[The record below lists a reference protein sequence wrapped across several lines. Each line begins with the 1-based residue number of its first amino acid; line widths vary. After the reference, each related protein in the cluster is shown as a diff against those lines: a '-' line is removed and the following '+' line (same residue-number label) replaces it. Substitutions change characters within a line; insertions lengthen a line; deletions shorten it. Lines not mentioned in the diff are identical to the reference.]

1 MNFKSKYYLPN
12 STNRIKHLQKVV
24 SGRPVVIIAAGTSI
38 YELEHK
44 INKLINTDICYFGLN
59 SFFVQEDNIL
69 KKIGKSM
76 SVVMCSAP
84 SGISELQN
92 EIMDFL
98 DRKEENIFI
107 SSYYENTFK
116 HMGSDFNLTHFIE
129 YYNKK
134 LLFFYLHSDKS
145 VPNKNLPLHFMIS
158 NSLLVLIQ
166 LAIIGKASKVI
177 LFGADGGY
185 VNKKSGEWYYRQSDS
200 GYRGSVDGDFDD
212 VSPQKYVIEDTNKQ
226 FNPVA
231 PIAIKN
237 TYKTYNLSPIEILNC
252 SEKSYYT
259 PFPLISYDDAL
270 NSLITGLKIDV
281 SKYKYSNSVEDFIY
295 DRKNKYFQL
304 ERYLSAWEKYRWSII
319 KIISVKII
327 QKLKQRLS
335 V

>member
-1 MNFKSKYYLPN
+1 MDFESKNYLPN
-12 STNRIKHLQKVV
+12 SSERIKHLQKVV
-24 SGRPVVIIAAGTSI
+24 NGRPVAIIAAGTSI
-38 YELEHK
+38 NELENR
-44 INKLINTDICYFGLN
+44 IDGLINADICYFGLN
-59 SFFVQEDNIL
+59 SYFVQEANIIN
-69 KKIGKSM
+69 KIEKNM
-76 SVVMCSAP
+76 SVVMCSSP
-84 SGISELQN
+84 SGISEIQN
-92 EIMDFL
+92 EIIEFL
-98 DRKEENIFI
+98 NRKEENIFV

-116 HMGSDFNLTHFIE
+116 RMGSNFNLTHFIE
-129 YYNKK
+129 HYNKK

-185 VNKKSGEWYYRQSDS
+185 VNKKNGEWYHRQIDS
-200 GYRGSVDGDFDD
+200 GYRGSADGEFND
-212 VSPQKYVIEDTNKQ
+212 VPPQKYIIDDTNKL

-281 SKYKYSNSVEDFIY
+281 NKYKYSDGVEDFIY
-295 DRKNKYFQL
+295 DRKNEYFQL

-327 QKLKQRLS
+327 QKLKQRLWL
-335 V
+335 